1 MDPVTFEIQATDGL
15 ARSGVLSTPHGSMQT
30 PAFFPVGTYG
40 AVRGIAPNE
49 LRSVGVEGVLANTYH
64 LHLRPGE
71 ELIRDLGGLQR
82 FMGWDGPMLTDSGG
96 YQLYSL
102 NSLLERAETGVTF
115 RSPIDGSQRELSPES
130 AIAIQE
136 ALGADLICVL
146 DEFAEIS
153 PMPTGAELEA
163 ARGHLER
170 TLRWAERCRRAHT
183 RDDQLLFG
191 IVQGGGSAELRALS
205 ATETQALGFE
215 AFAIGGLGVGDSKPQ
230 RGELLAAALEPLRPE
245 APRYLMGLG
254 EPPDLVA
261 AIAQGVDIFD
271 CVVPTRN
278 GRHGMAFTAQGRI
291 NLRNARFRDDSS
303 GLEAGCPCPAC
314 THHSRA
320 YLNHLIRSGEALGS
334 RLISL
339 HNIAFYMRMLQQLRA
354 AIREERFDTWREE
367 WSATYA
373 SSGSATDSAA

>member
-1 MDPVTFEIQATDGL
+1 
-15 ARSGVLSTPHGSMQT
+15 MQT
-30 PAFFPVGTYG
+30 PGFFPVGTYG
-40 AVRGIAPNE
+40 AVRGITPAE
-49 LRSVGVEGVLANTYH
+49 LRSIGVEGVLANTYH

-71 ELIRDLGGLQR
+71 ELIRDLGGLHR

-102 NSLLERAETGVTF
+102 DSLLERGETGVKF
-115 RSPIDGSQRELSPES
+115 RSPIDGSKRELSPES
-130 AIAIQE
+130 AVAIQE

-153 PMPTGAELEA
+153 ATPTAAELDA

-170 TLRWAERCRRAHT
+170 TLRWAERCRRAQT
-183 RDDQLLFG
+183 REDQLLFG
-191 IVQGGGSAELRALS
+191 IVQGGGSPRLRALS
-205 ATETQALGFE
+205 ARETQALGFKG
-215 AFAIGGLGVGDSKPQ
+215 FAIGGLGVGDSKSQ
-230 RGELLAAALEPLRPE
+230 RRDLLAAALEPLPTA

-261 AIAQGVDIFD
+261 AIAQGVDVFD

-278 GRHGMAFTAQGRI
+278 GRHGLAFTAQGRI
-291 NLRNARFRDDSS
+291 NLRNARFREDSS
-303 GLEAGCPCPAC
+303 ALEAGCPCPAC

-320 YLNHLIRSGEALGS
+320 YLNHLIRTGEALGS

-339 HNIAFYMRMLQQLRA
+339 HNVAFYMRMLEDVRE
-354 AIREERFDTWREE
+354 AIREARFEAWREK
-367 WSATYA
+367 WSARYA
-373 SSGSATDSAA
+373 SPGSATDSAA